1 MGHAKGCQWVGSTWQ
16 EPAVVADPLEVSD
29 LLEGDMIEELE
40 EIHLLVVAVRYVA
53 PRQVDPTYQ
62 VLGGFGSAIWTH
74 GSGLGQDVRPIK
86 LNGLDLGLGMTQPT
100 KPRNPVKNGKAVC
113 NASQ

>member
-1 MGHAKGCQWVGSTWQ
+1 MNSTVFALKPDGTSRAANGLGQ
-16 EPAVVADPLEVSD
+16 P
-29 LLEGDMIEELE
+29 G
-40 EIHLLVVAVRYVA
+40 
-53 PRQVDPTYQ
+53 TYQ